1 MNVYFLKVFSKPMY
15 GLLFSL
21 FLLLFVPISLSISWP
36 VDYVYIV
43 HIDNNNYTT
52 MLCTVGEVC
61 SLYTVLSLLCAKYT
75 RFQMINIISPVLFKE
90 ACVLQHY
97 NMVIINFSLALYYY
111 TCCNV
116 CNLIM
121 CSLVRRP
128 LRTVYEMV
136 VRDKLFVYS

>member
-1 MNVYFLKVFSKPMY
+1 
-15 GLLFSL
+15 
-21 FLLLFVPISLSISWP
+21 
-36 VDYVYIV
+36 
-43 HIDNNNYTT
+43 

-90 ACVLQHY
+90 ACELQHY
-97 NMVIINFSLALYYY
+97 NMIILNFSLALYYC
-111 TCCNV
+111 TC

-128 LRTVYEMV
+128 LRTCTVYEMV